1 MPSIFRYA
9 VGASLLSALL
19 LAANA
24 CQPSAQANSSTPAPV
39 IATAKMN
46 TITPPPPPAP
56 DTACAQA
63 LEGVDKNYLMGKYDP
78 AKDPKRF
85 ILVEPPYALRPL
97 YARKETFEAFKQMRE
112 AAAKDGINLALTS
125 CVRNFDM
132 QKGIWEAKWRSQ
144 KPVDG
149 KILPPEKELGGKDR
163 ALRILL
169 WNSMPGTSRH
179 HWGTDIDIN
188 SVEPA
193 YFAKGKGLKEYQWL
207 QAHAHEYGFC
217 QTYSPMGE
225 ERPTGYQEEKWHWSY
240 LPLARCMTKMY
251 AEQVRNEDITG
262 FVGCE
267 TAKDIDV
274 VQKYVLGINPK
285 CK

>member
-1 MPSIFRYA
+1 MYLF
-9 VGASLLSALL
+9 VGALLAASLLTG
-19 LAANA
+19 
-24 CQPSAQANSSTPAPV
+24 CKHDAQAKSSIAQTDEKPKNIAMDSTPPAP
-39 IATAKMN
+39 AKDSA
-46 TITPPPPPAP
+46 PAP
-56 DTACAQA
+56 DTACAKA
-63 LEGVDKNYLMGKYDP
+63 LEGITKEYLMGKYDP
-78 AKDPKRF
+78 AKDPERF
-85 ILVEPPYALRPL
+85 VLVKPPYSVRDL
-97 YARKETFEAFKQMRE
+97 YARKETFEAFKKMRE
-112 AAAKDGINLALTS
+112 AAAKDGISLTLTS

-149 KILPPEKELGGKDR
+149 KILPSEKELGGKDR
-163 ALRILL
+163 ALKILL

-179 HWGTDIDIN
+179 HWGTDIDMN

-193 YFAKGKGLKEYQWL
+193 YFERPKGKKEYEWL
-207 QAHAHEYGFC
+207 QANAPKFGFC

-225 ERPTGYQEEKWHWSY
+225 QRPTGYQEEKWHWSY
-240 LPLARCMTKMY
+240 LPLAQCMTKMY

-274 VQKYVLGINPK
+274 VQKYVLGINPA